1 MWIETSRNVSSFV
14 VPGSLQISPVSIEC
28 GHYIYITLMTQISGS
43 WLKSELK
50 KIAVKIPHSVLVAKL
65 TGDNTREEK
74 ERVMELFK
82 SG

>member
-1 MWIETSRNVSSFV
+1 
-14 VPGSLQISPVSIEC
+14 
-28 GHYIYITLMTQISGS
+28 MTQISGS